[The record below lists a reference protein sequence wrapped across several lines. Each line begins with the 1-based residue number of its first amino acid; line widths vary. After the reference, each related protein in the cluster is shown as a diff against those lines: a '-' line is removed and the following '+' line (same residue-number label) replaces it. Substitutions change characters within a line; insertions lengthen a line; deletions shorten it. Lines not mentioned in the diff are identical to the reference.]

1 MTFISDTYIRP
12 EVYLGPLKHL
22 KDLIFS
28 VKIVNLLKYFHKIA
42 LSKMFLVVLSTALEA
57 KTQLLKIQLL
67 KSQMQPFADVLQN
80 RCS

>member
-42 LSKMFLVVLSTALEA
+42 LSKMFHVVLSTPVEA
-57 KTQLLKIQLL
+57 KTQLPNIQLL
-67 KSQMQPFADVLQN
+67 KSQKQPFADVLQN